1 MRPNRLREL
10 LTAGQP
16 SIGTH
21 LHSSWPTV
29 VEMVGH
35 TRRFD
40 YVEFSG
46 EYAPY
51 DLHGLD
57 NFCRAAE
64 LLDLGA
70 MIKLDQEPRSWLA
83 QRAIGAGFQSVLFA
97 DIRNADDARE
107 CVRVVRPD
115 TPHGLGTYGAADRRN
130 SYWGQAASADY
141 IRALKEIVVVLMI
154 EKKSAVDNLDEILA
168 VPGIDMIQWGP
179 SDYAMSI
186 GRPGGWYDDD
196 VREVERHVLARCL
209 AAGIPAR
216 AEIVE
221 PSEATYYLDQG
232 VRHFCIGTDLYILHD
247 WLNER
252 GARLAEILGSDV
264 PASASAA
271 SASAASA
278 PAASAYERGGSDV
291 HEPA

>member
-1 MRPNRLREL
+1 MRPNRLRQLITE
-10 LTAGQP
+10 QRP

-21 LHSSWPTV
+21 VHSTWPSV
-29 VEMVGH
+29 VEMIGH

-64 LLDLGA
+64 LVGLGA
-70 MIKLDQEPRSWLA
+70 MIKVDQQPRTWLA
-83 QRAIGAGFQSVLFA
+83 QRAIGAGFQAVLFA
-97 DIRNADDARE
+97 DIRTADDARE
-107 CVRVVRPD
+107 CVRAVRPD
-115 TPHGLGTYGAADRRN
+115 TPDGQGTYGAADRRN
-130 SYWGQAASADY
+130 AYWGQAASADY

-154 EKKSAVDNLDEILA
+154 EKRSAVDSLNEILA

-179 SDYAMSI
+179 ADYAMSI

-196 VREVERHVLARCL
+196 VRQVEREVLAKCL

-216 AEIVE
+216 AEITD
-221 PSEATYYLDQG
+221 PADAAYYMEQG
-232 VRHFCIGTDLYILHD
+232 VRDFCMGTDLNILYA
-247 WLNER
+247 WLESH
-252 GARLAEILGSDV
+252 GGELAEIIGADRSD
-264 PASASAA
+264 
-271 SASAASA
+271 A
-278 PAASAYERGGSDV
+278 PAPAGGPPTELSRRD
-291 HEPA
+291 

>member
-1 MRPNRLREL
+1 VRANRLRQLITE
-10 LTAGQP
+10 GRP

-21 LHSSWPTV
+21 LHSSWPNM
-29 VEMVGH
+29 VEVVGH

-46 EYAPY
+46 EYASY
-51 DLHGLD
+51 DLHGLE

-64 LLDLGA
+64 LFDLGA
-70 MIKLDQEPRSWLA
+70 MIKLDQEPRTWLA

-97 DIRNADDARE
+97 DIRTADDARQ
-107 CVRVVRPD
+107 CVRAVRPD

-130 SYWGQAASADY
+130 SYWAEAASADY

-154 EKKSAVDNLDEILA
+154 EKKAAVDSLDEILA

-179 SDYAMSI
+179 ADYAMSI
-186 GRPGGWYDDD
+186 GRPGGWCDDD

-216 AEIVE
+216 AEITE
-221 PSEATYYLDQG
+221 PSEAAYYLDQG
-232 VRHFCIGTDLYILHD
+232 VRHFCIGTDLYILHR
-247 WLNER
+247 WLDER
-252 GARLAEILGSDV
+252 GARLAEMLGSGSPDGPPDDGGDDV
-264 PASASAA
+264 L
-271 SASAASA
+271 
-278 PAASAYERGGSDV
+278 
-291 HEPA
+291 EPA

>member
-1 MRPNRLREL
+1 
-10 LTAGQP
+10 
-16 SIGTH
+16 
-21 LHSSWPTV
+21 
-29 VEMVGH
+29 
-35 TRRFD
+35 
-40 YVEFSG
+40 
-46 EYAPY
+46 
-51 DLHGLD
+51 
-57 NFCRAAE
+57 
-64 LLDLGA
+64 
-70 MIKLDQEPRSWLA
+70 
-83 QRAIGAGFQSVLFA
+83 
-97 DIRNADDARE
+97 
-107 CVRVVRPD
+107 
-115 TPHGLGTYGAADRRN
+115 
-130 SYWGQAASADY
+130 
-141 IRALKEIVVVLMI
+141 MI

-221 PSEATYYLDQG
+221 PSEAAYYLDQG

-252 GARLAEILGSDV
+252 GARLAEMLGRS
-264 PASASAA
+264 A

>member
-1 MRPNRLREL
+1 MRPNRLRQLINE
-10 LTAGQP
+10 GRP

-21 LHSSWPTV
+21 VHSTWPSV

-51 DLHGLD
+51 DLHALD

-64 LLDLGA
+64 LVGLGA
-70 MIKLDQEPRSWLA
+70 MIKLDQQPRTWLA
-83 QRAIGAGFQSVLFA
+83 QRAIGAGFQAVLFA
-97 DIRNADDARE
+97 DIRTADDARE
-107 CVRVVRPD
+107 CVRAVRPD
-115 TPHGLGTYGAADRRN
+115 TPHGQGTYGAADRRN
-130 SYWGQAASADY
+130 AYWGQAASADY

-154 EKKSAVDNLDEILA
+154 EKRSAVDSLDEILA

-179 SDYAMSI
+179 SDFAMSI

-196 VREVERHVLARCL
+196 VRQVEREVLAKCL

-216 AEIVE
+216 AEITN
-221 PSEATYYLDQG
+221 PAEATYYLEQG
-232 VRHFCIGTDLYILHD
+232 VRDFCIGTDLNILYS
-247 WLNER
+247 WLETR
-252 GARLAEILGSDV
+252 GGELAGIIGADRSD
-264 PASASAA
+264 
-271 SASAASA
+271 A
-278 PAASAYERGGSDV
+278 PAPPGPPPGPPNELTPRD
-291 HEPA
+291 